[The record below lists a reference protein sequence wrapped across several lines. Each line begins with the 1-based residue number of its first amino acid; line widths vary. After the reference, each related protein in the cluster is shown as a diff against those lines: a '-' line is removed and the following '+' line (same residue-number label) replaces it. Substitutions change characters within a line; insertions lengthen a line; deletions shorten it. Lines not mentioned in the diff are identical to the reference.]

1 MKVQTMIM
9 IHEGC
14 EMNEKMK
21 LKPKTKQNATKQKVN
36 ITCEDEETRYRP
48 MHDKGS
54 KSVCKRWL
62 YAMHD
67 QCMEN
72 AHMGQGVLNTQPMNQ
87 TCS

>member
-1 MKVQTMIM
+1 
-9 IHEGC
+9 
-14 EMNEKMK
+14 MNERMK

-72 AHMGQGVLNTQPMNQ
+72 ADVGQGVLNTQPINQ